1 MSEQSK
7 IGNFFKKVSQ
17 KVYDLQQQVAIEK
30 HNEMEERSVELERLR
45 EEEEKKIT
53 LTFNALGAQLADLD
67 YHEDYQASDSESSQD
82 YQDDHDAGSDSE

>member
-17 KVYDLQQQVAIEK
+17 KVYDLK
-30 HNEMEERSVELERLR
+30 RLNLNQA
-45 EEEEKKIT
+45 IT

>member
-1 MSEQSK
+1 LILEKKKIKMSEQSK

-17 KVYDLQQQVAIEK
+17 KVYDLK
-30 HNEMEERSVELERLR
+30 RLNLNQA
-45 EEEEKKIT
+45 IT